1 MIRGPGPR
9 PARDARWTAALAAA
23 LIVLIALAA
32 TATAAT
38 PPHSARQI
46 QRLIV
51 EEADLTSVPPSL
63 ALALAKVESDFRSDA
78 RSRVGARGVMQIMPR
93 TARDEYGV
101 DPDELWDPRLNVQ
114 IGIHFLEGLIERYG
128 GRWDL
133 ALSHYNGGSLQRTGA
148 AARPHGYT
156 RRYVA
161 QVLDLEK
168 RYAREMAV
176 WRDDDTAPVLAWHPA
191 RTRVGPTATVARHA
205 HTERARDWVM
215 VRATPAAPAPRS
227 GRVEQLAR
235 HLPTAENPGTL
246 DDFASGHIARVLSA
260 RHGGQRSLAGEPG
273 PEG

>member
-1 MIRGPGPR
+1 MARG
-9 PARDARWTAALAAA
+9 ARWTAALAAA
-23 LIVLIALAA
+23 LIVLTALAA
-32 TATAAT
+32 AATAAT

-51 EEADLTSVPPSL
+51 EEADLTTVAPSL

-78 RSRVGARGVMQIMPR
+78 RSRAGARGVMQIMPR

-101 DPDELWDPRLNVQ
+101 DPDELWGPRLNVQ

-133 ALSHYNGGSLQRTGA
+133 ALSHYNGGSLQGSGA

-161 QVLDLEK
+161 AVLDLEK
-168 RYAREMAV
+168 RYAQEMAV
-176 WRDDDTAPVLAWHPA
+176 WRDDDAPPVLAWHPA
-191 RTRVGPTATVARHA
+191 RTRVGLPATAARHA
-205 HTERARDWVM
+205 HTEQLHDWAM
-215 VRATPAAPAPRS
+215 VRATPAAPAAPAPRS

-235 HLPTAENPGTL
+235 HLPTAANPGAL
-246 DDFASGHIARVLSA
+246 DDFASGHVARVLSA
-260 RHGGQRSLAGEPG
+260 RHVGQRSLAGEPG